1 MYLGV
6 MTALAAEAV
15 LFPSTD
21 MLVEL
26 VLALIGFNLF
36 VCLYEERPLAK
47 RYGDEYVEFKR
58 NVPR

>member
-36 VCLYEERPLAK
+36 VCLYEERTLAK